1 MRWEL
6 PLVLVLGLVGCATG
20 DGTGR
25 SENYPGTAVTAS
37 GKRTTPAPAKSP
49 GLIVT
54 PAVGSLGKIVSVN
67 AEARYVV
74 LTCPLGSVPAAE
86 RRLSLYRDGLKVG
99 EIKITGPQR
108 DTNTVADIVAGEG
121 RIGDEVRE
129 N

>member
-1 MRWEL
+1 MFQAEQFD
-6 PLVLVLGLVGCATG
+6 P
-20 DGTGR
+20 
-25 SENYPGTAVTAS
+25 TAWAQLFKES
-37 GKRTTPAPAKSP
+37 G
-49 GLIVT
+49 
-54 PAVGSLGKIVSVN
+54 
-67 AEARYVV
+67 ARYVV